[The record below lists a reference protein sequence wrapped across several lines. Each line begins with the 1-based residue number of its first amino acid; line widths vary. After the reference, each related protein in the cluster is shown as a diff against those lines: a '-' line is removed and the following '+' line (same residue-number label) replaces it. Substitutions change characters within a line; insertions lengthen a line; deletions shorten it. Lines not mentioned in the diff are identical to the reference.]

1 MKTERKKRK
10 TLESAFFFTWY
21 VGVEDWR
28 VKAAEGGKGLRGVGR
43 GTSLYAERSEGL
55 WWLQL

>member
-1 MKTERKKRK
+1 MKTERKPRK

-28 VKAAEGGKGLRGVGR
+28 RQGSGGGVKV
-43 GTSLYAERSEGL
+43 
-55 WWLQL
+55 